1 VGSGEGAGYVIP
13 SRYWRWVGKR
23 TTLVVLLW
31 VVTLGGAAQRL
42 RHALTWDDTPP
53 DAPAHTRRADGNGA
67 HTHIDFGGQW
77 TMGRM
82 LVLGHGRELYH
93 RQRQWQVVRSGFPVA
108 DEAPIVGEE
117 GLLPSGRRV
126 RARPKDDIRHD
137 ADRLMESFMGADP
150 PREWKTAGGAVALTL
165 AAEPFGNPFAAAAR
179 QHAAAQRV
187 TPELVETL
195 DRPAIGG
202 PLYPPVHALL
212 YAPIGLFARA
222 GDALPVFQVIAVGFA
237 FLAGL
242 GISLLSRGRIWWSV
256 ASLVVLL
263 YPGCRA
269 GIDLGQNQTI
279 SLAILTLGWALAVR
293 GRETAG
299 GMVWG
304 LFAFKPVWGV
314 AFFLAPLLMLRW
326 RFCLAM
332 GLTGAALAA
341 ATLPFVGVQSWLDW
355 LEVGKEAA
363 DLYNVNEKWI
373 NLSRDLQGIPRRAL
387 HDFTLPEPRRDT
399 ELARTLAWGLWGTV
413 FGGTVAVYLC
423 RGDRRQPTGLAA
435 GFLFLGAFLS
445 CYRFMY
451 YDVVL
456 SAVALAVLFADPA
469 RFFRSRLF
477 TVEPVPPTP
486 APAPFGP
493 RRLGY
498 VNSFPLTVLVLLLCI
513 DNVFLGANVQATV
526 GFGHFARP
534 TTGAGG
540 STGLEVPRVRAEM
553 SVFYPWDTVML
564 LGLWLWC
571 GWRLVRDRHDH
582 SPSCDRPLP

>member
-1 VGSGEGAGYVIP
+1 MLLWAAALGAG
-13 SRYWRWVGKR
+13 
-23 TTLVVLLW
+23 
-31 VVTLGGAAQRL
+31 AQRL
-42 RHALTWDDTPP
+42 WHALTWDDDFP
-53 DAPAHTRRADGNGA
+53 DTPAHARRTDGNGA
-67 HTHIDFGGQW
+67 HTQIDFGGQW

-82 LVLGHGRELYH
+82 LVLDHGRELYH
-93 RQRQWQVVRSGFPVA
+93 RQRQWEVVRAGFPVA
-108 DEAPIVGEE
+108 DEAPVAREE
-117 GLLPSGRRV
+117 GLLPTNRRV
-126 RARPKDDIRHD
+126 LARPKDDIRHD
-137 ADRLMESFMGADP
+137 ADRMMEWFMGTDP
-150 PREWKTAGGAVALTL
+150 PEWKTAGGSVAATL

-187 TPELVETL
+187 TPELAETL

-212 YAPIGLFARA
+212 YAPLGLFGRA
-222 GDALPVFQVIAVGFA
+222 GDAMPYFQVLAVGFA
-237 FLAGL
+237 YLAGL

-269 GIDLGQNQTI
+269 GLDLGQNPTI

-304 LFAFKPVWGV
+304 LLAFKPVWGV
-314 AFFLAPLLMLRW
+314 AFVLVPLVQRRW

-341 ATLPFVGVQSWLDW
+341 ATLPFVGVQAWRDW

-363 DLYNVNEKWI
+363 DLYNVNSKWI
-373 NLSRDLQGIPRRAL
+373 HLSRDLQGIPRRAL
-387 HDFTLPEPRRDT
+387 LEFTDAPTAKDT
-399 ELARTLAWGLWGTV
+399 PLARGLALALWGTV
-413 FGGTVAVYLC
+413 FGGTVAVYLW
-423 RGDRRQPTGLAA
+423 RGDRRQATGLAA
-435 GFLFLGAFLS
+435 GFLFLGAFLT

-451 YDVVL
+451 YDIVL

-469 RFFRSRLF
+469 RFFRPRVF
-477 TVEPVPPTP
+477 TVEPVPP

-493 RRLGY
+493 RLLGY
-498 VNSFPLTVLVLLLCI
+498 VNSFPLTVLVLLLCV

-534 TTGAGG
+534 TTAVGGA
-540 STGLEVPRVRAEM
+540 TGLDVPRVRGEM
-553 SVFYPWDTVML
+553 SVLYPWDTVML
-564 LGLWLWC
+564 LALWVWC
-571 GWRLVRDRHDH
+571 GWRLIRGDAK
-582 SPSCDRPLP
+582 PEAAP